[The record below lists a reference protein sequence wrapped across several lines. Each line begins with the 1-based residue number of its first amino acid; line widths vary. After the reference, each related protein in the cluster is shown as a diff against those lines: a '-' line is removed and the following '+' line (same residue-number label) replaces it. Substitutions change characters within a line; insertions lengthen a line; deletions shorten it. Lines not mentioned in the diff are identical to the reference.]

1 MSVKP
6 LTSPL
11 SATTV
16 LGEVVLP
23 GRLLKFCSVDA
34 CASYLQAQGS
44 SWHSRCS
51 RAFHLSGR
59 NQQSSSKSEIPKSA
73 VLTDLLPLVNSP
85 FSNSSSVILPF
96 LNFFKSL
103 VSLRSSSMS
112 SSSISEPW
120 VQKRSTSYWISQQ
133 QCSKWNQPFLISNY
147 KLLDQLP
154 QTQRIP
160 HPGHQGSLEIW
171 ESNAIPVRR

>member
-6 LTSPL
+6 LTSP
-11 SATTV
+11 SATAA

-23 GRLLKFCSVDA
+23 GRLLKFCCSVHA
-34 CASYLQAQGS
+34 SASYLRAQGS
-44 SWHSRCS
+44 SWHSRCP
-51 RAFHLSGR
+51 RALRLSGR

-73 VLTDLLPLVNSP
+73 VLTDPVPLVNSP
-85 FSNSSSVILPF
+85 FSSSSSVILPF

-133 QCSKWNQPFLISNY
+133 QCSKWNQQFLISN
-147 KLLDQLP
+147 
-154 QTQRIP
+154 
-160 HPGHQGSLEIW
+160 
-171 ESNAIPVRR
+171 